1 VSDIVRIKCAECA
14 DVELCVECFAEGV
27 EFDSHKKDH
36 SYSVIV
42 RTNNQTNMHMHARTF
57 VTSFTTSF

>member
-42 RTNNQTNMHMHARTF
+42 RTNNQTNMHMHMHAP
-57 VTSFTTSF
+57 S